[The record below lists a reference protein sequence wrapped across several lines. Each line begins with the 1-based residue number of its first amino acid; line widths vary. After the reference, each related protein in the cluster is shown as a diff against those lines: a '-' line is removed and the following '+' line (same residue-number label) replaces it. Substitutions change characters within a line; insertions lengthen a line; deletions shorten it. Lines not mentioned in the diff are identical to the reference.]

1 LTAPHR
7 RVERT
12 SRRARTGSRIVER
25 AAVRGYRGASWLIG
39 HLPSTPARAV
49 FSTGTQLS
57 YLLWPTKRRWSNA
70 NFGHVLGLPPDHPK
84 VRRLAKAAYSQYA
97 RYLVEL
103 MRLPS
108 RDPEEVGRLVSVHD
122 LDVVEPMWRESEGG
136 LIFAAGHVGNNEA
149 VAAGIAH
156 RGWPISVVA
165 DDSSFPEMFELL
177 RQQRE
182 SWGVKV
188 IGWRNLRQIYQVLKR
203 REMLALLIDWGY
215 RSDGIPV
222 KLFDAWTTLP
232 AGPAT
237 LAAKTGS
244 RIVSVSIKRHPDDS
258 FVVRWSPPIA
268 VPSSSPADLV
278 RATQAMADALQETI
292 AAAPDQWYNFKPI
305 WPATAEESAELERR
319 AMAALAGSGPAVV
332 PLPDG
337 EAQLP
342 ADIVQIAEA
351 PPLASIEP
359 EPS

>member
-1 LTAPHR
+1 LF
-7 RVERT
+7 ER
-12 SRRARTGSRIVER
+12 GV
-25 AAVRGYRGASWLIG
+25 VRGYRAAAWLLG
-39 HLPSTPARAV
+39 HLPEPPARFA
-49 FSTGTQLS
+49 FATGTQAS
-57 YLLWPTKRRWSNA
+57 YLLWPLKRRWSNA
-70 NFGHVLGLPPDHPK
+70 NFAHVLGLSPDDPR
-84 VRRLAKAAYSQYA
+84 VRRLARAAYRQYA

-108 RDPEEVGRLVSVHD
+108 RDPEEVGRLVSIHD
-122 LDVVEPMWRESEGG
+122 LDVVEPMWRESPGG
-136 LIFAAGHVGNNEA
+136 LIFAAGHVGSNEA

-165 DDSSFPEMFELL
+165 DDTSFPEMFELL
-177 RQQRE
+177 RRQRE
-182 SWGVKV
+182 TWGVKV

-237 LAAKTGS
+237 LAAKTNS
-244 RIVSVSIKRHPDDS
+244 RIVSVAIRRNDDGS
-258 FVVRWSPPIA
+258 FEVHWSPPIA
-268 VPSSSPADLV
+268 VPSESPADLV
-278 RATQAMADALQETI
+278 RATQAMADALQATI

-319 AMAALAGSGPAVV
+319 ALAALAGSGPAVLEPSPEELL
-332 PLPDG
+332 PLDSV
-337 EAQLP
+337 QL
-342 ADIVQIAEA
+342 AET
-351 PPLASIEP
+351 PPLTSPEA